1 MALSL
6 KEALA
11 RRDAPKAESSARSG
25 IPVRPRLR
33 MKAEIDKAD
42 IDRPV
47 DVARLLVSHG
57 VSLKR
62 AHGFLQRIAAG
73 DTVAAQMWSENSD
86 ALVADFSD
94 LGIEAVEL
102 KIPEVSP
109 KDIRTRLNLS
119 QADFATAFG
128 FELDT
133 VQNWDQ
139 GRNRPDASARIL
151 LAIIA
156 RHPSIV
162 ESVLMERDDVG
173 IEGPP
178 SASPGIPAAPSH

>member
-11 RRDAPKAESSARSG
+11 RRGVPKAASSARFG
-25 IPVRPRLR
+25 TPIRLRLR
-33 MKAEIDKAD
+33 MNAE

-47 DVARLLVSHG
+47 DVARLLVSQG

-62 AHGFLQRIAAG
+62 AHAFLQRIAAG
-73 DTVAAQMWSENSD
+73 DTVAAQMWSEDSG
-86 ALVADFSD
+86 ALVARFSD

-102 KIPEVSP
+102 RIPDVSP
-109 KDIRTRLNLS
+109 KEIRTRMNLS

-162 ESVLMERDDVG
+162 EAVLAERDDTGV
-173 IEGPP
+173 EP
-178 SASPGIPAAPSH
+178 H

>member
-1 MALSL
+1 MVLSL

-11 RRDAPKAESSARSG
+11 RRDVPKAESSVRSG
-25 IPVRPRLR
+25 TPIRLRLR
-33 MKAEIDKAD
+33 MNAE

-47 DVARLLVSHG
+47 DVARLLVSQG
-57 VSLKR
+57 MSLKR
-62 AHGFLQRIAAG
+62 AHAFLQRIAAG
-73 DTVAAQMWSENSD
+73 DTVAAQLWSED
-86 ALVADFSD
+86 FDTLMARFSD

-102 KIPEVSP
+102 RIPEVSP
-109 KDIRTRLNLS
+109 RDIRTRLNLS

-139 GRNRPDASARIL
+139 GRNRPDASACIL

-156 RHPSIV
+156 RNPSIV
-162 ESVLMERDDVG
+162 EAVLAERDDAGANDALAKVR
-173 IEGPP
+173 
-178 SASPGIPAAPSH
+178 